1 MLLKKVGCFRSLV
14 QKPMLERQFWSC
26 TYINPWKVQA
36 FHLEEITPINDQ
48 QVVNNLSEAVA
59 FMHQLTFVKQI
70 KLQ

>member
-1 MLLKKVGCFRSLV
+1 
-14 QKPMLERQFWSC
+14 MLERQFWSC